1 MKQKMEFDYK
11 LVGERIKRMRESRGL
26 TQENLA
32 ETSGFSNSHISNVEN
47 GWTKVSLEG
56 LVRIANALDVSSDE
70 LLRDNLKK
78 SKDEFEA
85 EVVED
90 LKDCSV
96 QETQILTDTLKAL
109 KKSLRVRKWKGVS

>member
-32 ETSGFSNSHISNVEN
+32 ETSGF
-47 GWTKVSLEG
+47 
-56 LVRIANALDVSSDE
+56 
-70 LLRDNLKK
+70 LRDNLKK

-109 KKSLRVRKWKGVS
+109 KKSLRVRKWKGES

>member
-1 MKQKMEFDYK
+1 MEPNYK
-11 LVGERIKRMRESRGL
+11 LIGQRIKVQREKRNM
-26 TQENLA
+26 TQERLS
-32 ETSGFSNSHISNVEN
+32 EQSGFSPTHISNLEN

-70 LLRDNLKK
+70 LLQDNLKK
-78 SKDEFEA
+78 SKGEFEA

-109 KKSLRVRKWKGVS
+109 KKSLRVRKWKGES